1 MNTISFHAGR
11 ACTVAHRGVSGIECE
26 NTMAAFIA
34 AGNRS
39 HFGVETDVHR
49 TRDGKFVVFHD
60 DSTGRLAEQDL
71 TIAETD
77 FDVLRA
83 LPLRDKDGSLGRT
96 DLRIPTLTEYV
107 SVCRKYDKTAVLELK
122 NRIPDDDIA
131 RIVDIIRDLEWLP
144 RVIFI
149 SFQLE
154 NLVTL
159 RRMLPEQKLQYLVEQ
174 ADEGLLETLLREKLD
189 LDIEYTA
196 LTREWVRRFLQA
208 GIEVNCWTCD
218 DPLAAERLARW
229 GVQYITSNILEGR

>member
-1 MNTISFHAGR
+1 MNTIPFRAGR
-11 ACTVAHRGVSGIECE
+11 ARTVAHRGVSGIECE

-39 HFGVETDVHR
+39 HFGIETDVHR
-49 TRDGKFVVFHD
+49 TRDGRFVVFHD

-71 TIAETD
+71 VIEETD

-83 LPLRDKDGSLGRT
+83 LPLRDKDGSPGRT
-96 DLRIPTLTEYV
+96 DLRIPTLSEYN
-107 SVCRKYDKTAVLELK
+107 SACRRYDQTAVLELK
-122 NRIPDDDIA
+122 NRIPDEDIA
-131 RIVDIIRDLEWLP
+131 RIVDMIRELEWLP

-159 RRMLPEQKLQYLVEQ
+159 RRLLPEQKLQYLVEQ
-174 ADEGLLETLLREKLD
+174 TDDALLETLLREKLD

-196 LTREWVRRFLQA
+196 LNREWVRRFLQA

>member
-11 ACTVAHRGVSGIECE
+11 ARTVAHRGVSGIECE

-39 HFGVETDVHR
+39 HFGIETDVHR

-60 DSTGRLAEQDL
+60 DSTGRLAGQDL
-71 TIAETD
+71 TIEETD

-83 LPLRDKDGSLGRT
+83 LPLRDKDGSLERT
-96 DLRIPTLTEYV
+96 DLRIPTLAEYI
-107 SVCRKYDKTAVLELK
+107 SVCRRYDKAAVLELK
-122 NRIPDDDIA
+122 NRIPDEDIA
-131 RIVDIIRDLEWLP
+131 RIVDIIRDLDWLP

-159 RRMLPEQKLQYLVEQ
+159 RRLLPDQKLQYLVEK
-174 ADEGLLETLLREKLD
+174 ADDVLLETLLREKLD
-189 LDIEYTA
+189 LDIEYSA

-218 DPLAAERLARW
+218 DPLTAEQLARW